1 MAFAITYRHVTR
13 PIGAATTFV
22 GNEMQI
28 SEAVNRLE
36 REGYEVTGIDPP
48 PINLI
53 LRGRAPPHWR

>member
-1 MAFAITYRHVTR
+1 MAFSITYRHATR
-13 PIGAATTFV
+13 PRGAAMTIV

-28 SEAVNRLE
+28 TEAVARLE

-53 LRGRAPPHWR
+53 LLGKAPPYRH

>member
-1 MAFAITYRHVTR
+1 MAFAITYRHEKR
-13 PIGAATTFV
+13 PIGAAMTIV

-28 SEAVNRLE
+28 TEAVDRLE

-53 LRGRAPPHWR
+53 LLGKAPPYRH

>member
-1 MAFAITYRHVTR
+1 MAFAITYRHEKR
-13 PIGAATTFV
+13 PIGAAMTIV

-28 SEAVNRLE
+28 TEAVDRLE

-53 LRGRAPPHWR
+53 LQGKALPVRR